1 MNGDGSQQLRMVD
14 AALVYAQ
21 HGLRVFPLF
30 EARDGVC
37 ACLDGAKC
45 NRAGKHPRVS
55 DWPNVATCDETMIRA
70 WWARNPHSGIAV
82 ATGAGSGVVVI
93 DLDGEIGSASFAA
106 LELEHGV
113 LGVTPVTETARG
125 GHLWTAHPGR
135 PVKTISGVLPGVDIR
150 GDGGFV
156 VMPPTRHK
164 SGREYTWRT
173 GHRYGAIPCAP
184 WPAWMPT
191 DRPTTGG
198 ASSDTHEA
206 DRREAYTRG
215 AVNAEVLNVLRAAQG
230 TRNATLNRAAF
241 KLGQL
246 VASAALDASVLRSE
260 LTKAAHAVGLEDLEI
275 RRTIK
280 SGLDAALKNGGREV
294 PEPSRANGHTHSS
307 APRAASAPEP
317 PPSDAPGGIVV
328 VGVPEIF
335 APLPPSQWAVPGLQ
349 IGPGRPAMIA
359 GYGASAKTLAAQQMA
374 LAKASGTP
382 IWNQY
387 ACSVGGKVLHLDYEQ
402 GKHASMKRYQRL
414 ARGHGIDA
422 GALGLRLFLGVLPR
436 VYLDDADAQEKFL
449 AAFDGYELVIID
461 ALRGAAPASDENDS
475 SIRRTL
481 DLLTYASERTGAAS
495 IVLHH
500 AGKPKADG
508 DGDKRM
514 ITRGSSAIFDACGCV
529 LIFEASKLGNGP
541 KRVSQQKQP
550 AEAEGPKVPAF
561 ELTVD
566 DIVIDGNANAGVTVT
581 WSAGAPSDPSAQA
594 IARFGLDAERL
605 LAVVRANSGI
615 TANSLIE
622 RAGMGRTRA
631 FKVLGALVD
640 ERRLITFEADG
651 SKRYRVAG
659 DS

>member
-14 AALVYAQ
+14 AALGYAEL
-21 HGLRVFPLF
+21 GLPVFPVF
-30 EARDGVC
+30 NAVNGVCTCSDGV
-37 ACLDGAKC
+37 ACKRPA
-45 NRAGKHPRVS
+45 KHPRVS
-55 DWPNVATCDETMIRA
+55 DWAAAATTDATMIRA
-70 WWARNPHSGIAV
+70 WWARNPHSNIAIV
-82 ATGAGSGVVVI
+82 TGARSGVVVI
-93 DLDGEIGSASFAA
+93 DVDGPRGLESIERLGALPITPMSLTAS
-106 LELEHGV
+106 GY
-113 LGVTPVTETARG
+113 
-125 GHLWTAHPGR
+125 HLLRAHPGT
-135 PVKTISGVLPGVDIR
+135 PVKTEANVLPGIDVR
-150 GDGGFV
+150 GDGGYIIA
-156 VMPPTRHK
+156 PPSVHV
-164 SGREYTWRT
+164 SGWRYAWAP
-173 GHRYGAIPCAP
+173 GRRVGAIELAP
-184 WPAWMPT
+184 YSPVT
-191 DRPTTGG
+191 GVPTTGG

-215 AVNAEVLNVLRAAQG
+215 AVDAESSSVRTSAPG
-230 TRNATLNRAAF
+230 TRNDTLNRAAF

-246 VASAALDASVLRSE
+246 VASGALDVSVLRNE

-280 SGLDAALKNGGREV
+280 SGLDGALKKGGREV
-294 PEPSRANGHTHSS
+294 PEPSRANGHAHSS
-307 APRAASAPEP
+307 APRAASASSAP

-529 LIFEASKLGNGP
+529 LIFEASKSGNGP

-566 DIVIDGNANAGVTVT
+566 DIAIDGNANAGVTVT

-640 ERRLITFEADG
+640 ERRLMTFEADG